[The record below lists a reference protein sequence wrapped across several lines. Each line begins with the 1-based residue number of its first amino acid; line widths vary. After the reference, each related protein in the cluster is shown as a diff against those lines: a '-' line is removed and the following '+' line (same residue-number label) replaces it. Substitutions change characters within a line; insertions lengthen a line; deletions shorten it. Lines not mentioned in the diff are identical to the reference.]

1 MTLLIYTSQKP
12 KDPKTVSFTK
22 PEPFIPPSGF
32 KLQSIR
38 DTTKA
43 SQLLN
48 KSNLKGKQI
57 WYITAPASVSM
68 EAIETMSWPGDVQK
82 NAVIS
87 FNGKNYGFVQGTA
100 EAKAS
105 TKFMV
110 PNSSDD
116 GYRSG
121 E

>member
-1 MTLLIYTSQKP
+1 MLTSTRQKP

-22 PEPFIPPSGF
+22 PDPFVPPSGF
-32 KLQSIR
+32 RLQSIS
-38 DTTKA
+38 DSPKA

-68 EAIETMSWPGDVQK
+68 EAIETMSWPGDIQK

-87 FNGKNYGFVQGTA
+87 FNGKDYGFVQGTG

-110 PNSSDD
+110 PNRSDD
-116 GYRSG
+116 GYRPG
-121 E
+121 ELF